1 MGIQGDWGQG
11 AANNDIYWGQ
21 AAATNSISWGMVQP
35 LSYGHPTTNLYGS
48 FEQDCLEQLIAE
60 IWQTLRT
67 QLGIAKN
74 GNNFNGDYSPR
85 HLR

>member
-35 LSYGHPTTNLYGS
+35 LSYGHPTTNLYGNN
-48 FEQDCLEQLIAE
+48 EQGAWNLIAE
-60 IWQTLRT
+60 IWNTWDT
-67 QLGIAKN
+67 TW
-74 GNNFNGDYSPR
+74 NN
-85 HLR
+85 

>member
-48 FEQDCLEQLIAE
+48 QRARCLEQLVRGVA
-60 IWQTLRT
+60 
-67 QLGIAKN
+67 
-74 GNNFNGDYSPR
+74 NNRNN
-85 HLR
+85 LE

>member
-35 LSYGHPTTNLYGS
+35 LSYGHPTTNLYGTTS
-48 FEQDCLEQLIAE
+48 RLFGTIARDLEHLV
-60 IWQTLRT
+60 
-67 QLGIAKN
+67 
-74 GNNFNGDYSPR
+74 NN
-85 HLR
+85 LE

>member
-35 LSYGHPTTNLYGS
+35 LSYGHPTTNLYGNN
-48 FEQDCLEQLIAE
+48 EQTAWNLIAE
-60 IWQTLRT
+60 IWTLGT
-67 QLGIAKN
+67 QLGIVN
-74 GNNFNGDYSPR
+74 YGNNFNGDYSPR